1 MGNSQGKPVDLDGE
15 VNLNHFRLLRV
26 VGRGAF
32 GKVRIV
38 ERKDTGLS
46 FALKY
51 IRKDEVVRSESV
63 RNIIR
68 ERRMLEYV
76 NHPFI
81 CNLRYSF
88 QDIEY
93 MYLVVDLMS
102 GGDLRFH
109 ISRKT
114 FTEAAVRFWIA
125 ELGCALR
132 YIHGQNIIHRD
143 VKPDNV
149 LLDADGHVHLTDFNV
164 ASDVVPGRKL
174 TSKSG
179 TLAYLAPEVYAG
191 QGYDVRADWWSLGV
205 LFYECIYNKRPFEG
219 NSESSLSQTIQAASP
234 KFPVTQPPVQLSCM
248 YAIKDALEFNP
259 DKRMGH
265 TWESFIYHEFF
276 SVLDFDALE
285 RKQIEPVFVPS
296 SEKTNFDATY
306 DLEELLLE
314 EAPLEARA
322 RRQKPREKL
331 KDDAT
336 EKEIREDELY
346 RMIETDFKPFDY
358 TLAAY
363 KKITEGQVSTP
374 NGHPAPV
381 TDESAHPGQ
390 ALTTGEATQMSS
402 HAHSHSQAVQ
412 THHPNGSRSSFN
424 PPSTHSGQQGPDR
437 TAPVRTNSM
446 LKNPERSNSMQSVH
460 SHYQA
465 YNAYDSQRAAVGPRP
480 TSSHRQGRSGAV
492 PPGRAPPLPPY
503 PQSYTTSGRQGRA
516 HGSSSLM
523 VESPTGG
530 MQVTLDGAGSWSD
543 LARQDATLPADAAAA
558 HGEGANGGKESSGGG
573 GIFGLF
579 KGKKGRGSSPKPKE
593 RGVLG
598 KEGARVVIG

>member
-1 MGNSQGKPVDLDGE
+1 MGNSQGKPVEFNGE
-15 VNLNHFRLLRV
+15 

-38 ERKDTGLS
+38 ERKDTNLS

-68 ERRMLEYV
+68 ERRMLEHV

-114 FTEAAVRFWIA
+114 FTEDAVRFWIA

-132 YIHGQNIIHRD
+132 YIHGQGIIHRD

-164 ASDVVPGRKL
+164 ASDVVPGKVL

-179 TLAYLAPEVYAG
+179 TLAYLAPEVYG
-191 QGYDVRADWWSLGV
+191 GKGYDVRADWWSLGV

-219 NSESSLSQTIQAASP
+219 NSETTLSNVIQNANP
-234 KFPVTQPPVQLSCM
+234 KFPITSPPVSLPCL
-248 YAIKDALEFNP
+248 YAIGRALDPNP
-259 DKRMGH
+259 DKRLGF
-265 TWESFIYHEFF
+265 TWDNFINEPFF
-276 SVLDFDALE
+276 QVIDFEALE
-285 RKQIEPVFVPS
+285 RKEIEPVFIPS

-336 EKEIREDELY
+336 QKEIREEELY
-346 RMIETDFKPFDY
+346 RTIEREFRPFDY
-358 TLAAY
+358 TVAAY
-363 KKITEGQVSTP
+363 EKITAMQG
-374 NGHPAPV
+374 
-381 TDESAHPGQ
+381 DETSPGNAEATHEPQ
-390 ALTTGEATQMSS
+390 ALTTNDATPAPTTNGNTRPAYKPPAIPGATQ
-402 HAHSHSQAVQ
+402 QQ
-412 THHPNGSRSSFN
+412 EPSR
-424 PPSTHSGQQGPDR
+424 PPLRPYPESY
-437 TAPVRTNSM
+437 TN
-446 LKNPERSNSMQSVH
+446 K
-460 SHYQA
+460 A
-465 YNAYDSQRAAVGPRP
+465 PRP
-480 TSSHRQGRSGAV
+480 SVSG
-492 PPGRAPPLPPY
+492 
-503 PQSYTTSGRQGRA
+503 
-516 HGSSSLM
+516 
-523 VESPTGG
+523 
-530 MQVTLDGAGSWSD
+530 
-543 LARQDATLPADAAAA
+543 LARQDATLPADASAVNDDKA
-558 HGEGANGGKESSGGG
+558 GSSGSSGGV
-573 GIFGLF
+573 FGLF
-579 KGKKGRGSSPKPKE
+579 GRKKGRGHSPKPKE

-598 KEGARVVIG
+598 KEGARQIIG